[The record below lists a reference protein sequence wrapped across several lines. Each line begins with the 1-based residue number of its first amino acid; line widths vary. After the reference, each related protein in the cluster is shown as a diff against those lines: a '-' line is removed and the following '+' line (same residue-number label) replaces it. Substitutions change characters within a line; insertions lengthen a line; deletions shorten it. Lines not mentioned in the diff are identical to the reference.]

1 MNSASLVTEIVPIF
15 VVASVGTIAALVDIR
30 MFKVHNVLTIPLAA
44 TGLLYHAVQGGSAG
58 LGYSVIGLLV
68 GFSSLIVFYAL
79 GGVGAGDVKLM
90 TGVGAWLGGWLTF
103 NVIVIAGLAAGVYSL
118 VIILSCGGLRHVLTN
133 LSILVYRIRAMA
145 IHFGQDERVEA
156 VVAQKHGRHRR
167 LIPFAA
173 MVLMGIV
180 GVMFGANTL
189 LLP

>member
-15 VVASVGTIAALVDIR
+15 VVATVGTVAALVDIR
-30 MFKVHNVLTIPLAA
+30 MFKVHNLLTIPLAA
-44 TGLLYHAVQGGSAG
+44 TGLLYHVIQGGSAG
-58 LGYSVIGLLV
+58 LAYSALGLTV
-68 GFSSLIVFYAL
+68 GFASLIVFYAL

-103 NVIVIAGLAAGVYSL
+103 NVIVIAGMAAGVYSL
-118 VIILSCGGLRHVLTN
+118 VIILSCGGLRHVITN

-145 IHFGQDERVEA
+145 IHFGQDERVETI
-156 VVAQKHGRHRR
+156 VAQQQGRHRR